1 MTTRRLRTWHSDR
14 VGKEMTVARWGWYGT
29 PVILFP
35 TAAADCLDYERFL
48 LIKVLT
54 PMIEAGRI
62 KVYSCESV
70 TGDSWMDGDAKP
82 WHKSWLQGRF
92 DEYVE
97 HELLPFIEEDCEGY
111 RGFVAAGASIG
122 AYNAVNTA
130 AKHPEWFS
138 HVIAMSGTYDFDRWM
153 GGHRDENYY
162 FNQPMYYLGGVPEG
176 EQLEGIRR
184 IQWTIATGSGRA
196 EAPDESRRIA
206 ALLSR
211 RGAPVDLQ
219 VWGADAHHDW
229 PTWRTMLPLFL
240 DRRLP

>member
-1 MTTRRLRTWHSDR
+1 MATRRLRTWHSDR

-48 LIKVLT
+48 LIKVLM

-97 HELLPFIEEDCEGY
+97 HELLPFIENDCEGY
-111 RGFVAAGASIG
+111 RGYVAAGASIG

-130 AKHPEWFS
+130 AKHP
-138 HVIAMSGTYDFDRWM
+138 D
-153 GGHRDENYY
+153 
-162 FNQPMYYLGGVPEG
+162 
-176 EQLEGIRR
+176 
-184 IQWTIATGSGRA
+184 
-196 EAPDESRRIA
+196 
-206 ALLSR
+206 LS
-211 RGAPVDLQ
+211 LI
-219 VWGADAHHDW
+219 HI
-229 PTWRTMLPLFL
+229 
-240 DRRLP
+240 